1 MLKITLA
8 KSVIGNTPKN
18 RRTVRALGLSKTGRS
33 VLQND
38 TPTIR
43 GMIHHVKHL
52 LHVEEVEGEKT
63 TRARRGKA
71 VTGTPTKAKA
81 APASAEAEPAKA
93 APKKPAAKKP
103 AAKKTTTK
111 KENDE

>member
-1 MLKITLA
+1 MLKITLV

-18 RRTVRALGLSKTGRS
+18 RATVRALGLSKTGMS

-52 LHVEEVEGEKT
+52 LRVEEVEGEKT

-71 VTGTPTKAKA
+71 VGSPEPKPKAVASGT
-81 APASAEAEPAKA
+81 KA
-93 APKKPAAKKP
+93 APKKAAPKKA
-103 AAKKTTTK
+103 AAKKTTK
-111 KENDE
+111 KENEE

>member
-18 RRTVRALGLSKTGRS
+18 RATVRALGLTKTGRS

-52 LHVEEVEGEKT
+52 LRVEEVEGEKT

-71 VTGTPTKAKA
+71 VAATTPK
-81 APASAEAEPAKA
+81 AEPAKA
-93 APKKPAAKKP
+93 EPKKAATKKAEP
-103 AAKKTTTK
+103 KKTTK
-111 KENDE
+111 KENEE

>member
-1 MLKITLA
+1 MLKITLVR
-8 KSVIGNTPKN
+8 SVIGNTPKN
-18 RRTVRALGLSKTGRS
+18 RATVRALGLSKTGRS

-52 LHVEEVEGEKT
+52 LRVEEVEGEKT

-71 VTGTPTKAKA
+71 VGSQEPTPKPRAT
-81 APASAEAEPAKA
+81 ASGAKA
-93 APKKPAAKKP
+93 APKKAAPKKA
-103 AAKKTTTK
+103 AAKKTTK
-111 KENDE
+111 KENEE